1 MAGAETPLRKGAGMY
16 KVMASLY
23 GVITDVNV
31 INEKIADLT
40 GDSEPLFDPETEEW
54 RAWVEYS
61 GGRTNILTEEA

>member
-1 MAGAETPLRKGAGMY
+1 MY

-40 GDSEPLFDPETEEW
+40 GDPEPLFDPETEEW

-61 GGRTNILTEEA
+61 GNRTNILTEEA

>member
-1 MAGAETPLRKGAGMY
+1 MY

-31 INEKIADLT
+31 INEKIAELT

-54 RAWVEYS
+54 RGWVEYS
-61 GGRTNILTEEA
+61 GNRTNIITEEA

>member
-1 MAGAETPLRKGAGMY
+1 
-16 KVMASLY
+16 MASLY

-31 INEKIADLT
+31 INEKIAELT
-40 GDSEPLFDPETEEW
+40 GDPEPLFDPETEEW